1 MLDALQADLHKS
13 HFEGYMCELGLNLDE
28 LGYLA
33 RHVAEWSR
41 PRRRPTPLAQ
51 FKSKS
56 YELAEPYGVVL
67 VMSPWN
73 YPYLLSLDPSSA
85 RWPRATAWFSSP
97 APTPPTPAGPWPS
110 SSPLSLTPTG

>member
-41 PRRRPTPLAQ
+41 PL
-51 FKSKS
+51 
-56 YELAEPYGVVL
+56 
-67 VMSPWN
+67 
-73 YPYLLSLDPSSA
+73 
-85 RWPRATAWFSSP
+85 P
-97 APTPPTPAGPWPS
+97 ASHPPGPVQIQK
-110 SSPLSLTPTG
+110 L

>member
-41 PRRRPTPLAQ
+41 PRRRPTPWPSS
-51 FKSKS
+51 KSKS

-67 VMSPWN
+67 VMSPGTI
-73 YPYLLSLDPSSA
+73 PIC
-85 RWPRATAWFSSP
+85 
-97 APTPPTPAGPWPS
+97 
-110 SSPLSLTPTG
+110 